1 MTLRT
6 AVINTIKDEIGI
18 APTNVT
24 GYQAIYTVN
33 GHSLNIRTASDKNN
47 GHYWFDVTPS
57 YYETRTVDFF
67 VYACGYA
74 EEIYIFRLMNL
85 NK

>member
-57 YYETRTVDFF
+57 
-67 VYACGYA
+67 
-74 EEIYIFRLMNL
+74 
-85 NK
+85 